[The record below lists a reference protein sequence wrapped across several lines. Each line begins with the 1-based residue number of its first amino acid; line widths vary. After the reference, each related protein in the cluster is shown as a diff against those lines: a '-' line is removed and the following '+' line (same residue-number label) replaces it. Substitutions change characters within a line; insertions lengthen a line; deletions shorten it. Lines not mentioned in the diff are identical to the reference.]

1 MRIAILDA
9 GTLGDDV
16 SLEDFYRLGEVSVY
30 DKTAP
35 EQMDL
40 RVRDADVLVLNKIRC
55 NADTLKCAKR
65 LRLICV
71 AATGYDNI
79 DVAYCRSRGIA
90 VCNVVGYST
99 ESVAQLTLSMVFSL
113 ATNLK
118 IFHAYVAD
126 GSYTKSGAANKVAP
140 VFHELSG
147 KTWGI
152 FGYGNIGK
160 KVARVADAMG
170 CRVVVC
176 KRTKTDEKFPVVDL
190 DTLCKE
196 SDIIT
201 IHTPLNEETRG
212 AISRTR
218 LARMKKDAILVNV
231 ARGAVLDE
239 AAVADAILDGNLGG
253 FGCDVYTEEPFGEN
267 HPYTAI
273 LNHPSVILT
282 PHMAWGSHE
291 ARTLCL
297 AEICMNIRAFLDGE
311 TRNRV
316 DLVCK

>member
-1 MRIAILDA
+1 MKIAVLDA
-9 GTLGDDV
+9 GTLGNDI
-16 SLEDFYRLGEVSVY
+16 SLDALSSFGTLAVY
-30 DKTAP
+30 EKTAP
-35 EQMDL
+35 EEMSA
-40 RVRDADVLVLNKIRC
+40 RVADADVLVLNKVRC
-55 NADTLKCAKR
+55 NAETLKDAKC

-79 DVAYCRSRGIA
+79 DLDYCRSRRIA

-113 ATNLK
+113 STHLLAY
-118 IFHAYVAD
+118 HGYVA
-126 GSYTKSGAANKVAP
+126 SGRYSHSGVANAVSP

-152 FGYGNIGK
+152 LGYGNIGK
-160 KVARVADAMG
+160 QVARVAAAMG
-170 CRVVVC
+170 CRVIVC
-176 KRTKTDEKFPVVDL
+176 KKTPTKEVFPVVDL

-196 SDIIT
+196 ADILT
-201 IHTPLNEETRG
+201 VHTPLTDQTRG
-212 AISRTR
+212 VLDRAHIA
-218 LARMKKDAILVNV
+218 LMKKDAILVNV

-239 AAVADAILDGNLGG
+239 AAVADAVLNAALGG

-267 HPYTAI
+267 HPYTA
-273 LNHPSVILT
+273 LLGHPAVVLT

-291 ARTLCL
+291 ARSRCIS
-297 AEICMNIRAFLDGE
+297 EIATNIHCYLKGE

-316 DLVCK
+316 DLL